1 MQLVYLS
8 ENLAVQLVYRS
19 KGGENPKIKPRKEI
33 AIETQ
38 TGKERQQAEG
48 KQ

>member
-8 ENLAVQLVYRS
+8 EHLAVQLVHRS
-19 KGGENPKIKPRKEI
+19 KGGDNPKMKPIKEI
-33 AIETQ
+33 AIETL
-38 TGKERQQAEG
+38 TAKERQEAEG